1 MKSAMSLISQQKEK
15 GAMMSDL
22 DKSTQGPQEEATFEG
37 RVELLGD
44 FPRGKLENPRGLS
57 RVAKHSGLFLKT
69 ENGRIV
75 IHLGPAAYFLHHNFQ
90 IRAGD
95 NLKVTGFRV
104 KQGSM
109 SLVQARE
116 IRSRDRKLKLRDKN
130 GQPLWPAAMDRPH

>member
-1 MKSAMSLISQQKEK
+1 MSLISQDKEK
-15 GAMMSDL
+15 GAMMPDL
-22 DKSTQGPQEEATFEG
+22 DKSTPPKEATFEG

-44 FPRGKLENPRGLS
+44 FPRGRLDNQRGLS

-69 ENGRIV
+69 DNGRIV

-90 IRAGD
+90 IKAGD
-95 NLKVTGFRV
+95 TLKVTGFRV
-104 KQGSM
+104 QQGSL

-116 IRSRDRKLKLRDKN
+116 IRTRGQRLKLRDKN

>member
-1 MKSAMSLISQQKEK
+1 MSLTSQEKEK
-15 GAMMSDL
+15 GAMISDL
-22 DKSTQGPQEEATFEG
+22 SKSTRAPQKEATFEG

-75 IHLGPAAYFLHHNFQ
+75 IHLGPAAYFLQHNFQ
-90 IRAGD
+90 IKAGD
-95 NLKVTGFRV
+95 TLKVTGFRV
-104 KQGSM
+104 RQGSM

-116 IRSRDRKLKLRDKN
+116 IRTRNRKLKVRDKN